1 MGIFPKLSS
10 AALVSLFLPKSRYHM
25 VIFSKLSSVTLDI
38 PGTPDKTNNDGLNSY
53 LGSKNRVHKLQQDN
67 NNNINA
73 LTSYRPYGFACC
85 AIGKKVGSLQI
96 LKQIGQA
103 DINDIQTA

>member
-10 AALVSLFLPKSRYHM
+10 AALVSLFLPKSRYYM

-53 LGSKNRVHKLQQDN
+53 LGSMNRVYKLRRDN
-67 NNNINA
+67 INNINNINA

-85 AIGKKVGSLQI
+85 AIGKNSPK
-96 LKQIGQA
+96 
-103 DINDIQTA
+103 INSV